1 LLHVSSVSL
10 CHHDVQ
16 FSTDLKLSE
25 RIGQK
30 LLHWKA
36 LHSRACLLDSHI
48 LLFLLLD
55 LLPKPIKSISKCA
68 LPNVLYLKIQVTLI
82 IEHCEI
88 THFFLLQMFFYLYLF
103 MCFSDFFKT
112 LQTVIYGIFGNIKPK
127 AYRIEDFFFLFYFI
141 FKLYIIVLVLPNIKM
156 NPPQVYMCSPSWTLL
171 PPPGTT
177 QRDGMGRIEDLSLCY
192 SWGFSLESSDS
203 LAFNPTSPISCSL
216 QPPHSRKSSF
226 ITM

>member
-1 LLHVSSVSL
+1 MLHVSSVSL

-36 LHSRACLLDSHI
+36 LRSRACLLDSHI

-127 AYRIEDFFFLFYFI
+127 AYRIED
-141 FKLYIIVLVLPNIKM
+141 
-156 NPPQVYMCSPSWTLL
+156 
-171 PPPGTT
+171 
-177 QRDGMGRIEDLSLCY
+177 LSLCY